1 VFGLGQ
7 VKLSE
12 LKAKE
17 ARAWATYYRHY
28 SDILVELS
36 RVLRS
41 LSDLYERYVKLLE
54 EM

>member
-36 RVLRS
+36 RVMRGLAS
-41 LSDLYERYVKLLE
+41 SYQRYAKLVE
-54 EM
+54 EV